1 MMNSFWKSS
10 GILLGIS
17 LGAIAPLPNSNS
29 TLQIV
34 TAQPSQALLELGL
47 TRATIDQNDRAIA
60 PNTASQD
67 TVQDTVTTPSLWW
80 AKEQFG
86 GDLLSHWLA
95 YPAQQNGD
103 SGRIDLQV
111 KRQNWNSLDY
121 IQQYEFVHHF
131 GTDAM
136 DRGYN
141 LRVFNEQKQLLATYT
156 CDFSAIPTQCQIDLD
171 ANSKSM
177 IRGGS
182 QFGMM
187 R

>member
-1 MMNSFWKSS
+1 MSSFWKSS
-10 GILLGIS
+10 RILLGIS
-17 LGAIAPLPNSNS
+17 LGAIAPLPNS
-29 TLQIV
+29 TVQIV

-47 TRATIDQNDRAIA
+47 TRPIDDQSNRAIA
-60 PNTASQD
+60 PDTTSQD
-67 TVQDTVTTPSLWW
+67 TATTPSLWW

-86 GDLLSHWLA
+86 GDLLSNWLT
-95 YPAQQNGD
+95 YPAQNGD
-103 SGRIDLQV
+103 SGRIDLLV

-141 LRVFNEQKQLLATYT
+141 LRVLNEQNQLLASYT
-156 CDFSAIPTQCQIDLD
+156 CDFSAIPTQCHIDLD

>member
-1 MMNSFWKSS
+1 M
-10 GILLGIS
+10 GIS
-17 LGAIAPLPNSNS
+17 LGAIAPLPNSTS
-29 TLQIV
+29 LAQTV
-34 TAQPSQALLELGL
+34 TTQTSQALVELGL
-47 TRATIDQNDRAIA
+47 TRSAIDSNSQVVPSNTISPD
-60 PNTASQD
+60 SL
-67 TVQDTVTTPSLWW
+67 TTPSLWW

-86 GDLLSHWLA
+86 GDLLSDWLT
-95 YPAQQNGD
+95 YPAQNGE
-103 SGRIDLQV
+103 SGRIDLLV
-111 KRQNWNSLDY
+111 NRQNWNSLDY

-156 CDFSAIPTQCQIDLD
+156 CDFSAIPTPCNIELD
-171 ANSKSM
+171 ATSKSM

-182 QFGMM
+182 QFGMI

>member
-1 MMNSFWKSS
+1 M
-10 GILLGIS
+10 
-17 LGAIAPLPNSNS
+17 
-29 TLQIV
+29 V
-34 TAQPSQALLELGL
+34 TAKPSQALLELGIIQS
-47 TRATIDQNDRAIA
+47 TNDQSERAIA
-60 PNTASQD
+60 PDTIPQD
-67 TVQDTVTTPSLWW
+67 TATTPSLWW

-86 GDLLSHWLA
+86 GDLLSNWQA
-95 YPAQQNGD
+95 YPAQNGD
-103 SGRIDLQV
+103 SGRIDLLV

-156 CDFSAIPTQCQIDLD
+156 CDFSVIPTQCHIVLD